1 MTIST
6 ITSGAGTS
14 PGTAEQ
20 YQPGVC
26 NIGPAEIAR
35 RRMAGHVGLVA
46 TIVVLAVLI
55 VIGAPPVTRLVA
67 IVPAAVS
74 ASGYL
79 QAWLKFCAGFA
90 SRGIFNFGVLG
101 QATGVADDE
110 ARALDRRR
118 ARQITF
124 WSLVTGVVV
133 GVAAMLLPV

>member
-67 IVPAAVS
+67 ILPATIS

-79 QAWLKFCAGFA
+79 QARLKFCAGFA

-124 WSLVTGVVV
+124 WSLATGVVV

>member
-6 ITSGAGTS
+6 MTSGAGTS

-46 TIVVLAVLI
+46 TLVVLAVLI
-55 VIGAPPVTRLVA
+55 LIGAPPVSRLVA
-67 IVPAAVS
+67 ILPAAVS

-90 SRGIFNFGVLG
+90 SRGVFNFGVLG
-101 QATGVADDE
+101 QATGVADDA
-110 ARALDRRR
+110 ARAMDRRR

-124 WSLVTGVVV
+124 WSLATGVVV

>member
-6 ITSGAGTS
+6 FTFGEGASQST
-14 PGTAEQ
+14 EDL

-26 NIGPAEIAR
+26 NIGAEEIAR

-46 TIVVLAVLI
+46 TLVVLAVLI
-55 VIGAPPVTRLVA
+55 LIGAPPVTRLVA
-67 IVPAAVS
+67 ILPAAAS

-79 QAWLKFCAGFA
+79 QAWLKFCAGFD

-110 ARALDRRR
+110 ARAMDRRR
-118 ARQITF
+118 ARQIGL
-124 WSLVTGVVV
+124 WALAIGVVV
-133 GVAAMLLPV
+133 GVVAMLLPV

>member
-1 MTIST
+1 
-6 ITSGAGTS
+6 
-14 PGTAEQ
+14 
-20 YQPGVC
+20 
-26 NIGPAEIAR
+26 
-35 RRMAGHVGLVA
+35 MAGHVGLIA
-46 TIVVLAVLI
+46 TLVVLAVLI

-67 IVPAAVS
+67 ILPAAVS

-79 QAWLKFCAGFA
+79 QARLKFCAGFA

-124 WSLVTGVVV
+124 WSIATGVVV
-133 GVAAMLLPV
+133 GVVAMLLPV